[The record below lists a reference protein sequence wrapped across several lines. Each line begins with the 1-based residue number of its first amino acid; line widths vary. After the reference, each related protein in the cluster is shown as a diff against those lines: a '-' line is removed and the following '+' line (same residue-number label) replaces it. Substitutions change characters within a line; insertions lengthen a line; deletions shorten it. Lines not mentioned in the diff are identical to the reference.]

1 MTATYASIEEARE
14 KHRDLNK
21 HECELIHVDNKPV
34 IFCGTCL
41 PYEDLIWPH
50 LHDLFEEL
58 LQAFP
63 EMQTINQHVN
73 NVDLSSEMRDLLLN
87 HLKNEYNIDF
97 QNQSHEY

>member
-1 MTATYASIEEARE
+1 MTANYASIEEARE
-14 KHRDLNK
+14 KHRDLHK

-50 LHDLFEEL
+50 LSDLFEEL
-58 LQAFP
+58 FQTFP
-63 EMQTINQHVN
+63 DIQTINQQIN
-73 NVDLSSEMRDLLLN
+73 SVDLSSEVRDLILN